1 MTNEVLEA
9 DAVEEPA
16 PDTEADEQVVRPLP
30 LRRSGSELDAW
41 RGEVRVAALA
51 AASGI
56 AAGAATVAAVTAVRA
71 RRERKQPTRVIRRGR
86 KAENVRATRS
96 FLIDIHLL
104 DR

>member
-1 MTNEVLEA
+1 VTNEVLEA

-16 PDTEADEQVVRPLP
+16 PEAAGDEQVVRPLP
-30 LRRSGSELDAW
+30 LRRPGTELDAW
-41 RGEVRVAALA
+41 RGEIKVAALA

-56 AAGAATVAAVTAVRA
+56 AAGAATVAAVTAVKA
-71 RRERKQPTRVIRRGR
+71 RKERKQPTRLIRRGG
-86 KAENVRATRS
+86 KPESVRATRS

>member
-16 PDTEADEQVVRPLP
+16 PGDVGDEQVVRALP
-30 LRRSGSELDAW
+30 QRRSGAELDAW
-41 RGEVRVAALA
+41 RGEVKVAALA

-56 AAGAATVAAVTAVRA
+56 AAGAATVAAVTAVKA
-71 RRERKQPTRVIRRGR
+71 RRERRQPTRLIRRGG
-86 KAENVRATRS
+86 KPESVRATRS

>member
-1 MTNEVLEA
+1 VTNEVLEV

-16 PDTEADEQVVRPLP
+16 PETAADEQEVRPLP
-30 LRRSGSELDAW
+30 QRRSGAELDAW
-41 RGEVRVAALA
+41 RAEIRVVAMA

-56 AAGAATVAAVTAVRA
+56 AAGAATVAAVTAVKA
-71 RRERKQPTRVIRRGR
+71 RRERKRPTRLIRRGG
-86 KAENVRATRS
+86 KPENVRATRS